1 MNIYARSFN
10 EKNLSSFLVFVCLFV
25 FVVIECNF
33 MKFNQRIHFAK
44 TKLGK
49 SMNSFQENKIIG
61 KNNTQNILSII

>member
-10 EKNLSSFLVFVCLFV
+10 EKNLSCFLFLFVFYV
-25 FVVIECNF
+25 FVVIESNF

-44 TKLGK
+44 TNLGK